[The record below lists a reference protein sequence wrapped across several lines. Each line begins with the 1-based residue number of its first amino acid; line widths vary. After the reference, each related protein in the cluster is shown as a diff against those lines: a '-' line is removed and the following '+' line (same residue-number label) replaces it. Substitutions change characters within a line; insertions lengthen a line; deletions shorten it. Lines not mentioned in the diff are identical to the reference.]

1 MGHNLGGERMRIRSG
16 VIGMAVF
23 VSVFMMGVA
32 AWALQAGGVEVGDL
46 ESGSVVGQRFKELSV
61 DLDIHATEIGAQG
74 ALSSGVGTGSEVAS
88 RKSGFAACDQSVHQ
102 RAGVSHD
109 DGGESSGPN
118 GIECATRTQTGREQV
133 YRHPHQRSA
142 LCRWSHLRLS
152 RSSQPKRCRGNAAPA
167 QIGQVFAHGKSTDDT
182 SAPCREKRG

>member
-61 DLDIHATEIGAQG
+61 DLDIHATEIGGHAAKPDFLDLKSRPG
-74 ALSSGVGTGSEVAS
+74 NPVLLRVTNRSTSE
-88 RKSGFAACDQSVHQ
+88 RGFLMTTAANQAAPTVLNVQ
-102 RAGVSHD
+102 LVLKP
-109 DGGESSGPN
+109 GESKYI
-118 GIECATRTQTGREQV
+118 GIPTSDLLYAAGATFV
-133 YRHPHQRSA
+133 YRD
-142 LCRWSHLRLS
+142 HLN
-152 RSSQPKRCRGNAAPA
+152 PKDAG
-167 QIGQVFAHGKSTDDT
+167 GTLLLLK
-182 SAPCREKRG
+182 

>member
-102 RAGVSHD
+102 RAGFLMTTAANQAAPTVLNVQLVLKP
-109 DGGESSGPN
+109 GESKYI
-118 GIECATRTQTGREQV
+118 GIPTSDLLYAAGATFV
-133 YRHPHQRSA
+133 YRDHLNPKDAGERCSCSNRA
-142 LCRWSHLRLS
+142 GLCTWEINR
-152 RSSQPKRCRGNAAPA
+152 
-167 QIGQVFAHGKSTDDT
+167 
-182 SAPCREKRG
+182 